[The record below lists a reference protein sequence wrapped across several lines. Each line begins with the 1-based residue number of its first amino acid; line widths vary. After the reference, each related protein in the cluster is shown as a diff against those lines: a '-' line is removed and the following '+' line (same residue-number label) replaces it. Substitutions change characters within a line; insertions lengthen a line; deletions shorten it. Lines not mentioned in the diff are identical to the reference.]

1 MSYAQSWKD
10 TEASCLRGEGR
21 GWDVNSKG
29 RLWGSW
35 ALVITMMLS
44 QSGRVDDISMV
55 TTLVPS
61 TAFSAFQLHA

>member
-1 MSYAQSWKD
+1 MSYSQSWKD

-21 GWDVNSKG
+21 GWDVNHKG

-35 ALVITMMLS
+35 ALAITMMLS

-61 TAFSAFQLHA
+61 AAFSAFQLHA